1 MQHYQTPAPASS
13 NVAPKMPEEQ
23 PVTPPSAAA
32 RAAEHARRL
41 VLLERALEQIN
52 ALERSLED
60 LRAGLA
66 GTLSILDSR
75 PTPRTDRSRSR
86 SRRRSR

>member
-13 NVAPKMPEEQ
+13 NVAPKMP
-23 PVTPPSAAA
+23 PPPGPPSAAA

-41 VLLERALEQIN
+41 ELLDRTLALIN
-52 ALERSLED
+52 ALERALNVMRAEDALQGILE
-60 LRAGLA
+60 
-66 GTLSILDSR
+66 SR

-86 SRRRSR
+86 SRGR